1 MSPVS
6 ETPPARPVP
15 ELREVVSP
23 EGVRRV
29 EVVGAWN
36 LLSLE
41 HRLTALAP
49 RVRALATDPALY
61 WDLSGIDVLDHAG
74 ALVLWQAWGRR
85 RAPKLIVRPVHDA
98 VFHNLE
104 FEVAAPEAAPPRDPL
119 AFVAFLGRGVGVF
132 AVHLRDIVTLL
143 GQVILDAVYLVR
155 HPDRFPW
162 REVSASVYRTG
173 AQALGITALVG
184 FLIGVTLSYLSSN
197 QLKNFGADVFIVNI
211 LGMSII
217 RELGPMLAAVLIAGR
232 SGSAM
237 TAQLGV
243 MRVTEELD
251 AMAVMGIPH
260 SLRLVLPK
268 MLALGIAMP
277 LIVLWTSAMALLGGM
292 LSAKYELGIT
302 LTYFLDNLPSAVPIA
317 NLWLGLGKGV
327 VFGFLIALIACHF
340 GMRIQPNTESLG
352 VGTTNSVVTSITVVI
367 IVDAIFAILYRNV
380 GLSA

>member
-1 MSPVS
+1 V
-6 ETPPARPVP
+6 
-15 ELREVVSP
+15 
-23 EGVRRV
+23 
-29 EVVGAWN
+29 
-36 LLSLE
+36 
-41 HRLTALAP
+41 
-49 RVRALATDPALY
+49 
-61 WDLSGIDVLDHAG
+61 
-74 ALVLWQAWGRR
+74 
-85 RAPKLIVRPVHDA
+85 
-98 VFHNLE
+98 VFH
-104 FEVAAPEAAPPRDPL
+104 
-119 AFVAFLGRGVGVF
+119 
-132 AVHLRDIVTLL
+132 I
-143 GQVILDAVYLVR
+143 
-155 HPDRFPW
+155 
-162 REVSASVYRTG
+162 G
-173 AQALGITALVG
+173 A
-184 FLIGVTLSYLSSN
+184 TLSYLSSN

-380 GLSA
+380 GLSV

>member
-1 MSPVS
+1 
-6 ETPPARPVP
+6 
-15 ELREVVSP
+15 
-23 EGVRRV
+23 
-29 EVVGAWN
+29 
-36 LLSLE
+36 
-41 HRLTALAP
+41 
-49 RVRALATDPALY
+49 
-61 WDLSGIDVLDHAG
+61 
-74 ALVLWQAWGRR
+74 
-85 RAPKLIVRPVHDA
+85 
-98 VFHNLE
+98 
-104 FEVAAPEAAPPRDPL
+104 
-119 AFVAFLGRGVGVF
+119 
-132 AVHLRDIVTLL
+132 
-143 GQVILDAVYLVR
+143 
-155 HPDRFPW
+155 
-162 REVSASVYRTG
+162 
-173 AQALGITALVG
+173 
-184 FLIGVTLSYLSSN
+184 
-197 QLKNFGADVFIVNI
+197 
-211 LGMSII
+211 
-217 RELGPMLAAVLIAGR
+217 VLIAGR